1 MTENQARKRLANPQR
16 NEPATTAT
24 TATIVYNAI
33 KLDIVHGVLAPGHK
47 LLIDQ
52 IGERYSAGTNP
63 VREALNR
70 LSSERLVDRID
81 QRGFSVPP
89 ISLADFRDIVQT
101 RCWVEGKALEESIR
115 NRTEEWEDAI
125 ILATHRLKQTPVHF
139 YDSND
144 PDQLP
149 PDNTNWEDR
158 HRTYHRSLIANCGS
172 KYILH
177 FSEELM
183 LLAERYR
190 FISMANSFPR
200 RRSVDEHQE
209 IADAA
214 LAGDIKR
221 AVDALQGQYRLTLKI
236 YEETMS

>member
-1 MTENQARKRLANPQR
+1 MRPQR
-16 NEPATTAT
+16 TERETTAT
-24 TATIVYNAI
+24 VVYYAI
-33 KLDIVHGVLAPGHK
+33 KQDIVHGVLPPGSK

-70 LSSERLVDRID
+70 LSSERLVDRVD

-89 ISLADFRDIVQT
+89 ISLDDFRDIVQT

-115 NRTEEWEDAI
+115 NRTEAWEDAI
-125 ILATHRLKQTPVHF
+125 ILATHRLKQTPIHF
-139 YDSND
+139 FDGED
-144 PDQLP
+144 PNQPL

-158 HRTYHRSLIANCGS
+158 HRIYHRSLIANCGS
-172 KYILH
+172 RHLLH
-177 FSEELM
+177 FAEELM

-209 IADAA
+209 ITDAA
-214 LAGDIKR
+214 LAGDSVR
-221 AVDALQGQYRLTLKI
+221 AVEALQGQYKLTLKI
-236 YEETMS
+236 YEETMA